1 VLIGVS
7 DRGPGVPLEE
17 REKIF
22 RRFYRLD
29 RDHNGAAMQGN
40 GLGLAICWGIVEE
53 HGGSIWVEE
62 RLGGGSVFYFTL
74 PLPKITPN
82 ELETFGEGAEVA
94 LYDISTKRREL
105 YEPLQTAN
113 FASGR

>member
-1 VLIGVS
+1 
-7 DRGPGVPLEE
+7 
-17 REKIF
+17 
-22 RRFYRLD
+22 
-29 RDHNGAAMQGN
+29 MQGN
-40 GLGLAICWGIVEE
+40 GLGLAICRGIVEA

-74 PLPKITPN
+74 PLPKITPV
-82 ELETFGEGAEVA
+82 ELEAFGEEGEAA
-94 LYDISTKRREL
+94 LADSSARRREL